1 MNGCSL
7 RAALCLV
14 DLPLGGLFSTTAP
27 VPQTVTCIDKCTY
40 NNLALPE
47 GGGRA
52 CGIDA
57 QIFRVLEVKEMTE
70 EILREL
76 REALSRQSAEDVI
89 RLIKDLHPADIADNL
104 EFLNTE
110 ELRSFS
116 MMVDDDLLVDI
127 MEELD
132 DFAQADL
139 AAVLKRQRLA
149 INLGRMAP
157 DEAADLL
164 LSVNEDVA
172 TELLNAM
179 RDKEAHSLREL
190 MKYPP
195 DSAGGLMTSEYMSL
209 ESHLTVGEALVEV
222 RKGSRSRAD
231 VETVYYIYVC
241 DDQDHLIGILSLRD
255 LLASDDHLIVRD
267 IMDSD
272 VIAVSVEDDQEYV
285 AQTLER
291 YGFIAIPV
299 VEKGK
304 LVGIITFDD
313 VISTI
318 EEEATE
324 DLFRQ
329 SGIGR
334 VADSEMMRSERIIQA
349 PILQILSLRLPW
361 LLVVLVGGLLAGGVI
376 GRYEE
381 VLQSI
386 VVLAFFIPVIMDM
399 GGNVGTQAS
408 TIFVRG
414 IVLGHIEPDRV
425 WYYILREV
433 GTGFSIGILTGLA
446 AGAAA
451 TIWQGDIAVGLVV
464 FLSMTITCTVASL
477 IGFGVPWIVYRT
489 GADPAAASAP
499 FITTIKD
506 ISGLAIYFTL
516 AALLLGHLM

>member
-1 MNGCSL
+1 
-7 RAALCLV
+7 
-14 DLPLGGLFSTTAP
+14 
-27 VPQTVTCIDKCTY
+27 
-40 NNLALPE
+40 
-47 GGGRA
+47 
-52 CGIDA
+52 
-57 QIFRVLEVKEMTE
+57 MTE

-76 REALSRQSAEDVI
+76 REALARESSGDVI
-89 RLIKDLHPADIADNL
+89 RIIGDLHPADIADNL

-110 ELRSFS
+110 ELRRFS
-116 MMVDDDLLVDI
+116 TMVDDDLLVEI

-149 INLGRMAP
+149 INLERMAP

-179 RDKEAHSLREL
+179 REKEADSVREL

-209 ESHLTVGEALVEV
+209 ESHLTVGEALAEV
-222 RKGSRSRAD
+222 RDSSRSRAE

-241 DDQDHLIGILSLRD
+241 DEGDHLIGILSLRE
-255 LLASDDHLIVRD
+255 LLGNDDHQMVRD

-272 VIAVSVEDDQEYV
+272 VIAVSVEDDQEGV
-285 AQTLER
+285 AQILER
-291 YGFIAIPV
+291 YGFIALPV
-299 VEKGK
+299 VENGK
-304 LVGIITFDD
+304 LVGIVTFDD
-313 VISTI
+313 VISAM

-329 SGIGR
+329 SGISR
-334 VADSEMMRSERIIQA
+334 VADTEMMRSERIIQA

-381 VLQSI
+381 MLQGI

-414 IVLGHIEPDRV
+414 IVLGHIEPERV

-433 GTGFSIGILTGLA
+433 GTGLSIGLLTGLA
-446 AGAAA
+446 AGIAA
-451 TIWQGDIAVGLVV
+451 TVWQGDTAVGLVV
-464 FLSMTITCTVASL
+464 FLSMTLTCTVASF

-489 GADPAAASAP
+489 GADPAAASTP

-506 ISGLAIYFTL
+506 ISGLTIYFTL
-516 AALLLGHLM
+516 AALLLGHLL